1 MPRVVTVNAATS
13 TLVCLESE
21 VENDGTSVANFELV
35 VVTDSGP
42 QQGIAAANVSLA
54 SSRGATDTI
63 VKVDSATNRNGRF
76 RFTVVSS
83 TVGNPVFTATV
94 LGRVIT
100 QTATVQFGTVVQ
112 PAFEFVSDWSAAT
125 GLSEAALRDT
135 ARTPS
140 WTTYDNDGLT
150 EIIAATGLDFPT
162 TNVLRVT
169 TSWNGSG
176 SSGSIIR
183 LDESAAVIPVP
194 AVDES
199 IYYRWYFRAAVPS
212 EVSTWG
218 TPHPIQDGFNA
229 ADANWEFGA
238 RRTGSGLWKPRFNCT
253 GNAWPNDS
261 WILTSD
267 LSTNETYRFEMKLTR
282 TASGTFTMDA
292 RIFDDTG
299 SLLYDASD
307 FNNSNAS
314 ANLSSAPTMTI
325 KNAAE
330 LAGLNCG
337 SNGAFQGTTSGDHPF
352 VYCYQGGFA
361 VSVAD
366 WCGPYVSGE
375 AV

>member
-1 MPRVVTVNAATS
+1 
-13 TLVCLESE
+13 
-21 VENDGTSVANFELV
+21 LV

-42 QQGIAAANVSLA
+42 QQGIAAASVSLA

-63 VKVDSATNRNGRF
+63 TKVDTATNRNGRF

-94 LGRVIT
+94 LGRVVT

-112 PAFEFVSDWSAAT
+112 PAFVFVSDWGTAT
-125 GLSEAALRDT
+125 GLTEAALRDT
-135 ARTPS
+135 GRTPS
-140 WTTYDNDGLT
+140 WTTYDPDGLT
-150 EIIAATGLDFPT
+150 EIIAATGLDFPSA
-162 TNVLRVT
+162 NVLRVT

-183 LDESAAVIPVP
+183 LDESTGVIPVP
-194 AVDES
+194 AVNDS
-199 IYYRWYFRAAVPS
+199 LYYRWYFRAAVPS
-212 EVSTWG
+212 AVSTWG

-238 RRTGSGLWKPRFNCT
+238 RRTGAGLWKPRFNASGT
-253 GNAWPNDS
+253 AWPNDS
-261 WILTSD
+261 WILDTN
-267 LSTNETYRFEMKLTR
+267 LSTDTTYRFEMKLTR
-282 TASGTFTMDA
+282 TATGLFTMDA
-292 RIFDDTG
+292 RVYNSAGTLLSDG
-299 SLLYDASD
+299 SNFL
-307 FNNSNAS
+307 NSN
-314 ANLSSAPTMTI
+314 SSASLTSAPSLTI

-330 LAGLNCG
+330 FGGLNSG

-352 VYCYQGGFA
+352 VFCYQGGFA
-361 VSVAD
+361 VSAAD